1 MTMTPIEYLKLKA
14 KNLHKDFKTQTSF
27 FDPELGRK
35 VYNYEPKYFW
45 FDMLVDDFKINEE
58 RFKLGNAQ
66 HIIAKLCGFTKWIE
80 LLEASPARTEL
91 AILLFDNMD
100 RVEVRDWEE
109 YILGVE
115 SENKV
120 SIDDDFRLQI
130 FKEVFLETEKEVY
143 YDDYRISPE
152 ERFIPDDGEQQA
164 QSVVNNPGPKISS
177 LPLEKEDREEFI
189 EAANQSFERVFTSI
203 EPNNPEM
210 TRSLWDAER
219 YIDEE
224 LLSDDM
230 LPIDRD
236 YALSLVDSFMVGYVI
251 QLSVQADEQSQNQ
264 D

>member
-1 MTMTPIEYLKLKA
+1 MTPIEYLKLQA
-14 KNLHKDFKTQTSF
+14 KNLHKDFKTQTSS
-27 FDPELGRK
+27 FDPKLGQK

-45 FDMLVDDFKINEE
+45 FDMLVDDFKIDEE

-80 LLEASPARTEL
+80 LLEASPARTDL

-109 YILGVE
+109 YIFGVE

-120 SIDDDFRLQI
+120 TIDDDFRLQI
-130 FKEVFLETEKEVY
+130 FKEIFLEREQEVY
-143 YDDYRISPE
+143 YDEYRISPE
-152 ERFIPDDGEQQA
+152 ERFVPDEDEDQA
-164 QSVVNNPGPKISS
+164 RHVVINSGPKISS
-177 LPLEKEDREEFI
+177 LPLGKEDRKEFI
-189 EAANQSFERVFTSI
+189 EAANWSFERIFNRI
-203 EPNNPEM
+203 EPNNPEL
-210 TRSLWDAER
+210 THSLWDVER

-224 LLSDDM
+224 LLKPEM

-236 YALSLVDSFMVGYVI
+236 YALSLVDAFLVGYVI
-251 QLSVQADEQSQNQ
+251 QLAAKADGIAENP